1 MSNPGSES
9 SDAYGQI
16 IVPHGATV
24 GDGLHVEFE
33 LQGKAA
39 KKKQTP
45 ADVRRLIIR
54 IPEESQPGHVLNV
67 TKEIVLVENI
77 GPSRLDEQKITRYA
91 EHYVEE
97 NSMSMIDM
105 LLCFLDLAENIF
117 TVFAFSSAYS
127 FGTVLTTFLVLDLIK
142 AEARAFSTCC
152 LRTTAVPLIILLT
165 CCEVVQAIAYM
176 YFCDFTAVSI
186 AFCAGLAGLEIIFTA
201 ISEVSGRL
209 DYVNFRE
216 KMDILQAQ
224 LSEEEAQKA
233 SMNEFCNHCL
243 TKPLAVGVIAVVSGV
258 SFSYTASDS
267 PFQSL
272 WFQVLL
278 TFYVWFLASGY
289 EWMLDMYY
297 KVIVSE
303 EEVHREAIG
312 LVVVTKKLPYGVV
325 AFIAYGL
332 VLFAISI
339 DYYKVAELEYDYV
352 LCIFSLIGGSF
363 IFCFACLGCCMLIS
377 TYQPTAKSGGN
388 VGGRGE
394 TYVNDVADLTPGNQ
408 EVRV

>member
-1 MSNPGSES
+1 
-9 SDAYGQI
+9 
-16 IVPHGATV
+16 
-24 GDGLHVEFE
+24 
-33 LQGKAA
+33 
-39 KKKQTP
+39 
-45 ADVRRLIIR
+45 
-54 IPEESQPGHVLNV
+54 
-67 TKEIVLVENI
+67 
-77 GPSRLDEQKITRYA
+77 
-91 EHYVEE
+91 
-97 NSMSMIDM
+97 
-105 LLCFLDLAENIF
+105 
-117 TVFAFSSAYS
+117 
-127 FGTVLTTFLVLDLIK
+127 
-142 AEARAFSTCC
+142 
-152 LRTTAVPLIILLT
+152 
-165 CCEVVQAIAYM
+165 M